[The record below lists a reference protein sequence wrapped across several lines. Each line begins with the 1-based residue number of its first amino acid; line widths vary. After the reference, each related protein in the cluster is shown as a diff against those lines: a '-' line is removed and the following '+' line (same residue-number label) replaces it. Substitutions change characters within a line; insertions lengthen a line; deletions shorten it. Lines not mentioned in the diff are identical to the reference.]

1 MKKTLGAIMSAVLT
15 AAAFGKYDA
24 KIGLDKE
31 NGIYRVGETAVC
43 TVQLFKD
50 GVPLKGAKA
59 RMIRKWEGRNTQYI
73 EFTTTG
79 EPVEFTYRAVRP
91 GWVYFGVEVLGEDGK
106 PLRASASGFKA
117 LRGRKPTIVVEI
129 GAMFSPDKIVSPVRE
144 PADFD
149 EFWAK
154 RKAEVEAVTD
164 APTLKELK
172 TSVKGVKLF
181 AVTIPCPRG
190 VTATGYLAY
199 PANAKPKTLPAF
211 IFFQSLT
218 YGDVNRNSA
227 LSKAKQGALAFAATW
242 HGFPVAKPV
251 NYYPGELR
259 PYFKGGQV
267 GLGDR
272 EKWVYGDMFFR
283 VMSELKFL
291 KSRPEWDG
299 KTLVVYGGSLGGIQ
313 SAFAA
318 AIEPAATMA
327 VVSVPSSCECNAHEA
342 GRTPYGTYRR
352 VGIEKLKKHPELL
365 DAGFYYDTVNFGKR
379 IKCEVHVCTGFTDES
394 CYPSNVYAFYNAI
407 PQTTVKSITTNPRT
421 GHFNTTKN
429 VKGDSRVGA
438 IFNST
443 EISELPKNR

>member
-1 MKKTLGAIMSAVLT
+1 MKKTLGIMMSALLT

-24 KIGLDKE
+24 KIDLDKTD
-31 NGIYRVGETAVC
+31 GIYRVGETAVC
-43 TVQLFKD
+43 TVQLFED
-50 GVPLKGAKA
+50 GKPLKGAKA
-59 RMIRKWEGRNTQYI
+59 RLVRKWEGWKKQYT

-79 EPVEFTYRAVRP
+79 EPMKFTYKGVRP
-91 GWVYFGVEVLGEDGK
+91 GWVYFGVELLGEDGN
-106 PLRASASGFKA
+106 PLKASASSFKA
-117 LRGRKPTIVVEI
+117 LRDRKPTIVTEI
-129 GAMFSPDKIVSPVRE
+129 GAMFSPEKIVSPVRE

-154 RKAEVEAVTD
+154 RKAEVDAVTA
-164 APTLKELK
+164 APTLTQLR
-172 TSVKGVKLF
+172 SPAKGVKLF

-199 PANAKPKTLPAF
+199 PEDAKPGTLPAF

-218 YGDVNRNSA
+218 YGDVSRHSA
-227 LSKAKQGALAFAATW
+227 VSKAKQGAVAFAATW
-242 HGFPVAKPV
+242 HGFPVSKPV
-251 NYYPGELR
+251 NYYPKVLK
-259 PYFKGGQV
+259 PYFQGGQP

-342 GRTPYGTYRR
+342 GRVPYGTYKR
-352 VGIEKLKKHPELL
+352 VGVKKLKEHPELL
-365 DAGFYYDTVNFGKR
+365 EAGFYYDAVNFGKR

-407 PQTTVKSITTNPRT
+407 PETTKKSITTNPRT

-429 VKGDSRVGA
+429 VSGDSRVGA

>member
-1 MKKTLGAIMSAVLT
+1 MKKTLGMVMGAVL
-15 AAAFGKYDA
+15 AATAFGKYDA
-24 KIGLDKE
+24 KIDLDKE
-31 NGIYRVGETAVC
+31 DGIYRVGETAVC

-50 GVPLKGAKA
+50 GAPLKGAKA
-59 RMIRKWEGRNTQYI
+59 RLIRKWEGWKTQYT

-106 PLRASASGFKA
+106 PLRASASTFKA

-172 TSVKGVKLF
+172 TSVKGIKLF

-199 PANAKPKTLPAF
+199 PANAKPGTLPAF

-227 LSKAKQGALAFAATW
+227 ISKAKQGALAFAATW
-242 HGFPVAKPV
+242 HGFPVGKPV
-251 NYYPGELR
+251 NYYPDVLK
-259 PYFKGGQV
+259 PYFKGGLP

-272 EKWVYGDMFFR
+272 EKWVYSDMFFR
-283 VMSELKFL
+283 VLSELKFL

-299 KTLVVYGGSLGGIQ
+299 KTFVVYGGSLGGIQ

-342 GRTPYGTYRR
+342 GRVPYGTYRR
-352 VGIEKLKKHPELL
+352 VTVKKLKEHPELL
-365 DAGFYYDTVNFGKR
+365 EAGFYYDAVNFGKR

-407 PQTTVKSITTNPRT
+407 PETTKKTITTNPRT

-429 VKGDSRVGA
+429 VSGDSRVGE
-438 IFNST
+438 IFRST
-443 EISELPKNR
+443 EISTLPKNR